1 MIKSEYN
8 NFMELECLIF
18 KRHSK
23 KNRNTFSCRFISMEI
38 SRINVLLCKNTDM
51 RLIPMIFLI
60 IVMFSCKETK
70 ITPITMRD
78 DVSVLAN
85 DSLRGRKTGSEDE
98 KKAGKYIANRF
109 EGLKLQ
115 PKGVNGF
122 YQEFT
127 FKASKNPHQEA
138 EFTSEINDSAQTG
151 QNVIAYLDNGAKNT
165 VVIGA
170 HYDHL
175 GMGGEGSLYR
185 EGRAIHNGADDN
197 ASGVAMM
204 LHLADTIR
212 KSNAPKKNNYL
223 FIAFSGEEEGLL
235 GSNYFVKNP
244 TIDTKK
250 VTYMINMD
258 MVGRLNAENSLAVY
272 GVGTSPIFKKT
283 VNENAGNLNIIEYES
298 GVGPSDHTSF
308 YLADIPVLHF
318 FTGQHEDYHK
328 PSDDT
333 ERVNFAGMELVSNY
347 ILNIINDLN
356 SEEKLPFQKTKN
368 ESEVVPD
375 FKVTLG
381 VVPDYLFGG
390 KGMRIDGVSED
401 KPAQKAGLQKG
412 DVVVKMAE
420 FEVTDMMSYMK
431 SLSKFEKGQT
441 ATVTIDRGGKL
452 KEVEVTF

>member
-1 MIKSEYN
+1 MRTI
-8 NFMELECLIF
+8 L
-18 KRHSK
+18 
-23 KNRNTFSCRFISMEI
+23 
-38 SRINVLLCKNTDM
+38 VLFVAML
-51 RLIPMIFLI
+51 
-60 IVMFSCKETK
+60 VFSCKETK
-70 ITPITMRD
+70 VKKSVSMKD
-78 DVSVLAN
+78 DVSILAN
-85 DSLRGRKTGSEDE
+85 DSLNGRKTGSEGE
-98 KKAGKYIANRF
+98 KKAAQYIAKRF
-109 EGLKLQ
+109 AELGLQ
-115 PKGVNGF
+115 PQGTDGYFQK
-122 YQEFT
+122 FT

-138 EFTSEINDSAQTG
+138 EFTAAKNDSTETG
-151 QNVIAYLDNGAKNT
+151 ENVIAFLDNNAENT

-175 GMGGEGSLYR
+175 GMGGDSSLFR
-185 EGRAIHNGADDN
+185 EGNAIHNGADDN

-204 LHLADTIR
+204 LNLADSLQN
-212 KSNAPKKNNYL
+212 KDSPKKNNYL

-250 VTYMINMD
+250 VTYMLNMD
-258 MVGRLNAENSLAVY
+258 MVGRLNSEKTLAVY
-272 GVGTSPIFKKT
+272 GIGTSPILKQT
-283 VNENAGNLNIIEYES
+283 VTANAGSLKIVENES

-333 ERVNFAGMELVSNY
+333 EKVNFEGMEIVSNY
-347 ILNIINDLN
+347 IFSIIKDLD
-356 SEEKLPFQKTKN
+356 SQKKLPFRKTKN

-381 VVPDYLFGG
+381 VVPDYLFSG
-390 KGMRIDGVSED
+390 KGMRIDGISED

-412 DVVVKMAE
+412 DIVVKMGE
-420 FEVTDMMSYMK
+420 HEVTDMMTYMK

-441 ATVTIDRGGKL
+441 AKVTIDRGGEL
-452 KEVEVTF
+452 KEVEVAF

>member
-1 MIKSEYN
+1 
-8 NFMELECLIF
+8 
-18 KRHSK
+18 
-23 KNRNTFSCRFISMEI
+23 
-38 SRINVLLCKNTDM
+38 M
-51 RLIPMIFLI
+51 RAILVIFLAML
-60 IVMFSCKETK
+60 VFSCKETK
-70 ITPITMRD
+70 LKSVTMKE

-85 DSLRGRKTGSEDE
+85 DSLNGRKTGSTDE
-98 KKAGKYIANRF
+98 KKAAEYIAKRF
-109 EGLKLQ
+109 EDLGLQ
-115 PKGVNGF
+115 AKGTDGYF
-122 YQEFT
+122 QKFT

-138 EFTSEINDSAQTG
+138 EFTSEKNDSTETG
-151 QNVIAYLDNGAKNT
+151 ENVIGYIDNKAENT

-185 EGRAIHNGADDN
+185 EGEAIHNGADDN

-204 LHLADTIR
+204 LHLADSLQ
-212 KSNAPKKNNYL
+212 KKGSPKNNNYL

-244 TIDTKK
+244 TINTKK
-250 VTYMINMD
+250 ITYMLNMD
-258 MVGRLNAENSLAVY
+258 MVGRLNSENTLAVY
-272 GVGTSPIFKKT
+272 GVGTSPILKQT
-283 VNENAGNLNIIEYES
+283 VNANAGDLNIAENES

-333 ERVNFAGMELVSNY
+333 EKVNFAGMEIVSNY
-347 ILNIINDLN
+347 IFSIIKDLD
-356 SEEKLPFQKTKN
+356 SQKKLPFKKTKN
-368 ESEVVPD
+368 ESEVIPD

-381 VVPDYLFGG
+381 VVPDYLFSG
-390 KGMRIDGVSED
+390 KGMRIDGISED
-401 KPAQKAGLQKG
+401 RPAQKAGLQKG
-412 DVVVKMAE
+412 DIVVKMGDY
-420 FEVTDMMSYMK
+420 EVTDMMSYMK

-441 ATVTIDRGGKL
+441 TKVTIDRSGEL

>member
-1 MIKSEYN
+1 MRAI
-8 NFMELECLIF
+8 LVILIA
-18 KRHSK
+18 
-23 KNRNTFSCRFISMEI
+23 
-38 SRINVLLCKNTDM
+38 
-51 RLIPMIFLI
+51 
-60 IVMFSCKETK
+60 IVVFSCKETQVNSVSMK
-70 ITPITMRD
+70 E
-78 DVSVLAN
+78 DVAILAN
-85 DSLRGRKTGSEDE
+85 DSLNGRKTGSDGER
-98 KKAGKYIANRF
+98 KAANYIAKRF
-109 EGLKLQ
+109 EDLGLQ
-115 PKGVNGF
+115 PKGSEGF
-122 YQEFT
+122 FQKFT
-127 FKASKNPHQEA
+127 YKASKNPHQEA
-138 EFTSEINDSAQTG
+138 EFTAENNDSTETG
-151 QNVIAYLDNGAKNT
+151 QNVIAYLDNKAENT

-185 EGRAIHNGADDN
+185 EGEAIHNGADDN

-204 LHLADTIR
+204 LHLADSLQ
-212 KSNAPKKNNYL
+212 KKGSPKNNNYL

-250 VTYMINMD
+250 VTYMLNMD
-258 MVGRLNAENSLAVY
+258 MVGRLNSENTLAVY
-272 GVGTSPIFKKT
+272 GVGTSPIFKQA
-283 VNENAGNLNIIEYES
+283 VNANARELKIAENES

-328 PSDDT
+328 PSDDA
-333 ERVNFAGMELVSNY
+333 EKVNFEGMKIVSNY
-347 ILNIINDLN
+347 IFSIIKDLDN
-356 SEEKLPFQKTKN
+356 QPKLPFKKTKN
-368 ESEVVPD
+368 ESEVVPE

-381 VVPDYLFGG
+381 VVPDYLFSG

-412 DVVVKMAE
+412 DIVVKMGD

-441 ATVTIDRGGKL
+441 AKITIERGGEL
-452 KEVEVTF
+452 KEISVTF

>member
-1 MIKSEYN
+1 
-8 NFMELECLIF
+8 
-18 KRHSK
+18 
-23 KNRNTFSCRFISMEI
+23 
-38 SRINVLLCKNTDM
+38 M
-51 RLIPMIFLI
+51 RAILVIFLAML
-60 IVMFSCKETK
+60 VFSCKETK
-70 ITPITMRD
+70 VKSVTMKE

-85 DSLRGRKTGSEDE
+85 DSLNGRKTGSTDE
-98 KKAGKYIANRF
+98 KKAAEYIAKRF
-109 EGLKLQ
+109 EDLGLQ
-115 PKGVNGF
+115 AKGTDGYF
-122 YQEFT
+122 QKFT

-138 EFTSEINDSAQTG
+138 EFTSEKNDSTETG
-151 QNVIAYLDNGAKNT
+151 ENVIGYIDNKAENT

-185 EGRAIHNGADDN
+185 EGEAIHNGADDN

-204 LHLADTIR
+204 LHLADSLQ
-212 KSNAPKKNNYL
+212 KKDSPKNNNYL

-250 VTYMINMD
+250 VTYMLNMD
-258 MVGRLNAENSLAVY
+258 MVGRLNSENTLAVY
-272 GVGTSPIFKKT
+272 GVGTSPILKQT
-283 VNENAGNLNIIEYES
+283 VNANAGDLNIAENES

-333 ERVNFAGMELVSNY
+333 EKVNFEGMEIVSNY
-347 ILNIINDLN
+347 IFSIIKDLD
-356 SEEKLPFQKTKN
+356 SQKKLPFKKTKN

-381 VVPDYLFGG
+381 VVPDYLFSG
-390 KGMRIDGVSED
+390 KGMRIDGISED
-401 KPAQKAGLQKG
+401 RPAQKAGLQKG
-412 DVVVKMAE
+412 DIVVKMGDY
-420 FEVTDMMSYMK
+420 EVTDMMSYMK

-441 ATVTIDRGGKL
+441 AKVTIDRGGEL